1 MKRLIILFFFIISC
15 DKQINLDLINGYW
28 EIVSVSKNN
37 EFVKEYPFSNAVD
50 FFIIDS
56 LNNGYRKKIKPKI
69 NGSFEITLH
78 EIPISIKNNNNS
90 YEIKYYST
98 GNQYVETINKL
109 DQNMLVI
116 KNSEGIIFSYKR
128 FEKYFDDGK

>member
-78 EIPISIKNNNNS
+78 EIPISIKNSNNF

-98 GNQYVETINKL
+98 GNQYIETISKL
-109 DQNMLVI
+109 DQNRLVI

>member
-56 LNNGYRKKIKPKI
+56 LNNGYRKK
-69 NGSFEITLH
+69 
-78 EIPISIKNNNNS
+78 
-90 YEIKYYST
+90 
-98 GNQYVETINKL
+98 
-109 DQNMLVI
+109 
-116 KNSEGIIFSYKR
+116 
-128 FEKYFDDGK
+128 

>member
-1 MKRLIILFFFIISC
+1 MKRLIILFFFTLSC
-15 DKQINLDLINGYW
+15 NNQINLDFINGYW

-37 EFVKEYPFSNAVD
+37 EFIKEYPFSNAVD

-56 LNNGYRKKIKPKI
+56 LNNGFRKKIKPKI

-90 YEIKYYST
+90 YEINYNSA
-98 GNQYVETINKL
+98 GNQYVESINKL
-109 DQNMLVI
+109 NQNKLII

-128 FEKYFDDGK
+128 FEKYFDNGK

>member
-98 GNQYVETINKL
+98 GNQYVETISKL
-109 DQNMLVI
+109 DQNRLVI

>member
-37 EFVKEYPFSNAVD
+37 EFIKEYPFSNAVD

-78 EIPISIKNNNNS
+78 EIPISIKNSNNF

-98 GNQYVETINKL
+98 GNQYTETISKL
-109 DQNMLVI
+109 DQNRLVL
-116 KNSEGIIFSYKR
+116 KNSQGIIFSYKR

>member
-78 EIPISIKNNNNS
+78 EIPISIKNTNNF

-98 GNQYVETINKL
+98 GNQYVETISKL
-109 DQNMLVI
+109 DQNRLVI

>member
-1 MKRLIILFFFIISC
+1 MKRLIILFFFIVSC
-15 DKQINLDLINGYW
+15 NKQINIDLINGYW

-37 EFVKEYPFSNAVD
+37 EFIKEYPFSNAVD

-56 LNNGYRKKIKPKI
+56 LNNGFRKKIKQKI

-78 EIPISIKNNNNS
+78 EIPISIKNSNNF

-98 GNQYVETINKL
+98 GNQYTETISKL
-109 DQNMLVI
+109 DQNRLVI

>member
-37 EFVKEYPFSNAVD
+37 EFIKEYPFSNAVD

-78 EIPISIKNNNNS
+78 EIPISIKNSNNF

-98 GNQYVETINKL
+98 GNQYTETISKL
-109 DQNMLVI
+109 DQNRLVI

-128 FEKYFDDGK
+128 FEKYFNDGK

>member
-1 MKRLIILFFFIISC
+1 MKRLIILLFFIISC
-15 DKQINLDLINGYW
+15 NKQINIDLINGYW

-37 EFVKEYPFSNAVD
+37 EFIKEYPFSNAVD

-78 EIPISIKNNNNS
+78 EIPISIKNSNNF

-98 GNQYVETINKL
+98 GNQYTETISKL
-109 DQNMLVI
+109 DQNILVI

-128 FEKYFDDGK
+128 FEKYFDNGK

>member
-56 LNNGYRKKIKPKI
+56 LNKGYRKKIKPKI

-98 GNQYVETINKL
+98 GNQYVETISKL
-109 DQNMLVI
+109 DQNRLVI

>member
-1 MKRLIILFFFIISC
+1 MKRLIILFFFTLGC
-15 DKQINLDLINGYW
+15 DNHVNIDFINGYW

-37 EFVKEYPFSNAVD
+37 EFIKEYPFSNAVD

-90 YEIKYYST
+90 YEIKYFSA

-109 DQNMLVI
+109 DKNRLII

-128 FEKYFDDGK
+128 FEKYFNDGK

>member
-1 MKRLIILFFFIISC
+1 MKRLIILFIFTLSC
-15 DKQINLDLINGYW
+15 NKQINLDFINGYW

-37 EFVKEYPFSNAVD
+37 QLIKEYPFGNAVD
-50 FFIIDS
+50 FFKIDS
-56 LNNGYRKKIKPKI
+56 LNNGFRKKIKPKI

-90 YEIKYYST
+90 YEIKYNSP

-109 DQNMLVI
+109 DQNRLII
-116 KNSEGIIFSYKR
+116 KNSEGIMFSYKR

>member
-37 EFVKEYPFSNAVD
+37 EFIKEYPFSNAVD

-78 EIPISIKNNNNS
+78 EIPISIKNSNNF
-90 YEIKYYST
+90 YVIKYYST
-98 GNQYVETINKL
+98 GNQYTETISKL
-109 DQNMLVI
+109 DQNRLVI

>member
-1 MKRLIILFFFIISC
+1 MKRLIILFFFTLSC
-15 DKQINLDLINGYW
+15 NKQINLDLINGYW

-37 EFVKEYPFSNAVD
+37 EFIKEYPFSNAVD

-78 EIPISIKNNNNS
+78 EIPISITNNNNS
-90 YEIKYYST
+90 YEINYYSA
-98 GNQYVETINKL
+98 GNQYIETINKL
-109 DQNMLVI
+109 DQNRLVI

-128 FEKYFDDGK
+128 FEKYFDNGK

>member
-15 DKQINLDLINGYW
+15 NKQINLDLINGYW

-37 EFVKEYPFSNAVD
+37 EFIKEYPFSNAVD

-78 EIPISIKNNNNS
+78 EIPISITNNNNS
-90 YEIKYYST
+90 YEINYYSA
-98 GNQYVETINKL
+98 GNQYIETINKL
-109 DQNMLVI
+109 DQNRLVI

-128 FEKYFDDGK
+128 FEKYFDNGK

>member
-56 LNNGYRKKIKPKI
+56 LNKGYRKKIKPKI

-98 GNQYVETINKL
+98 GNQYVETISKL

>member
-15 DKQINLDLINGYW
+15 NKQINIDLINGYW

-50 FFIIDS
+50 FFMIDS
-56 LNNGYRKKIKPKI
+56 LNNGFRKKIKPKI

-78 EIPISIKNNNNS
+78 EIPISIKDNNNS
-90 YEIKYYST
+90 FDIIYFSA
-98 GNQYVETINKL
+98 GNQYIETINIL
-109 DQNMLVI
+109 DQNRLII

-128 FEKYFDDGK
+128 FEKYFNDGK

>member
-37 EFVKEYPFSNAVD
+37 EFIKEYPFSNAVD

-78 EIPISIKNNNNS
+78 EIPISIKNINNF

-98 GNQYVETINKL
+98 GNQYTETISKL
-109 DQNMLVI
+109 DQNRLVI

>member
-1 MKRLIILFFFIISC
+1 MKRLIILFFFVISC
-15 DKQINLDLINGYW
+15 NKQINIDLINGYW

-37 EFVKEYPFSNAVD
+37 EFIKEYPFSNAVD

-56 LNNGYRKKIKPKI
+56 LNNGFRKKIKPKI

-90 YEIKYYST
+90 YEIKYYSA
-98 GNQYVETINKL
+98 GNQYVETISKL
-109 DQNMLVI
+109 DQNRLVI

>member
-37 EFVKEYPFSNAVD
+37 EFIKEYPFSNAVD

-78 EIPISIKNNNNS
+78 EIPITIKNNNNS
-90 YEIKYYST
+90 YEIKYYSA

-109 DQNMLVI
+109 DQNRLVI

-128 FEKYFDDGK
+128 FKKYFDNGK

>member
-37 EFVKEYPFSNAVD
+37 EFIKEYPFSNAVD

-78 EIPISIKNNNNS
+78 EIPISIKNSNNF

-98 GNQYVETINKL
+98 GNQYAETISKL
-109 DQNMLVI
+109 DQNRLVI

>member
-1 MKRLIILFFFIISC
+1 MKRLIILFFFIVSC
-15 DKQINLDLINGYW
+15 EKQINLDLINGYW

-37 EFVKEYPFSNAVD
+37 ESIKEYPFSNTVD

-56 LNNGYRKKIKPKI
+56 LYNGFRKKIKPKI

-78 EIPISIKNNNNS
+78 EIPITIKNNNNS
-90 YEIKYYST
+90 YEIKYYSA

-109 DQNMLVI
+109 DQNRLVI

-128 FEKYFDDGK
+128 FKKYFDNGK

>member
-90 YEIKYYST
+90 YEIKYYSA
-98 GNQYVETINKL
+98 GNQYVETISKL
-109 DQNMLVI
+109 DQNRLVI

-128 FEKYFDDGK
+128 FEKYYDDGK

>member
-1 MKRLIILFFFIISC
+1 MKRLIILFFFTLSC
-15 DKQINLDLINGYW
+15 NKQINLDLINGYW

-37 EFVKEYPFSNAVD
+37 EFIKEYPFSNAVD

-78 EIPISIKNNNNS
+78 EIPISITNNNS
-90 YEIKYYST
+90 SYEINYYSA
-98 GNQYVETINKL
+98 GNQYIETINKL
-109 DQNMLVI
+109 DQNRLVI
-116 KNSEGIIFSYKR
+116 KNSEGIIFFYKR
-128 FEKYFDDGK
+128 FEKYFDNGK

>member
-1 MKRLIILFFFIISC
+1 MKNSLFPEKLVI
-15 DKQINLDLINGYW
+15 
-28 EIVSVSKNN
+28 KNAGN
-37 EFVKEYPFSNAVD
+37 KNRVPIAKVD
-50 FFIIDS
+50 GKKNIPI
-56 LNNGYRKKIKPKI
+56 RKKIKPKI

-90 YEIKYYST
+90 YEIKYFSA

-109 DQNMLVI
+109 DKNRLII

-128 FEKYFDDGK
+128 FEKYFNDGK

>member
-1 MKRLIILFFFIISC
+1 MKRLIILFIFTLSC
-15 DKQINLDLINGYW
+15 NKQINLDFINGYW

-37 EFVKEYPFSNAVD
+37 QLIKEYPFSNAVD
-50 FFIIDS
+50 FFKIDS
-56 LNNGYRKKIKPKI
+56 LNNGFRKKIKPKI

-90 YEIKYYST
+90 YEIKYNSP

-109 DQNMLVI
+109 DQNRLVI
-116 KNSEGIIFSYKR
+116 KNSEGIMFSYKR

>member
-1 MKRLIILFFFIISC
+1 MKRLIILFFFTLSC
-15 DKQINLDLINGYW
+15 NKQINLDLINGYW

-37 EFVKEYPFSNAVD
+37 EFIKEYPFSNAVD
-50 FFIIDS
+50 FFMIDS
-56 LNNGYRKKIKPKI
+56 LNYGFRKKIKPKI

-78 EIPISIKNNNNS
+78 EIPISITNNNNS
-90 YEIKYYST
+90 YEINYYSA

-109 DQNMLVI
+109 DKNRLII

-128 FEKYFDDGK
+128 FEKYFNDGK

>member
-1 MKRLIILFFFIISC
+1 MKRLIILFFFTISC
-15 DKQINLDLINGYW
+15 NKQINLDLINGYW

-37 EFVKEYPFSNAVD
+37 EFIKEYPFSNAVD

-78 EIPISIKNNNNS
+78 EIPISIKNSNNF

-98 GNQYVETINKL
+98 GNQYTETISKL
-109 DQNMLVI
+109 DQNRLVI

-128 FEKYFDDGK
+128 FKKYFDDGK

>member
-15 DKQINLDLINGYW
+15 EKQINLDLINGYW

-37 EFVKEYPFSNAVD
+37 EFIKEYPFSNAVD

-90 YEIKYYST
+90 YEIKYFSA
-98 GNQYVETINKL
+98 GNQYVETINRL
-109 DQNMLVI
+109 DKNRLII

-128 FEKYFDDGK
+128 FEKYFNDGK

>member
-1 MKRLIILFFFIISC
+1 MKRLIILFFFIVSC
-15 DKQINLDLINGYW
+15 DKQINVDLINGYW

-37 EFVKEYPFSNAVD
+37 EFIKEYPFSNAVD

-78 EIPISIKNNNNS
+78 EIPISIKNSNNF

-98 GNQYVETINKL
+98 GNQYTETISKL
-109 DQNMLVI
+109 DQNRLVI

>member
-78 EIPISIKNNNNS
+78 EIPISIKNSNNL

-98 GNQYVETINKL
+98 GNQYVETISKL
-109 DQNMLVI
+109 DQNRLVI

>member
-1 MKRLIILFFFIISC
+1 MKRLIILFFFTLSC
-15 DKQINLDLINGYW
+15 DNHVNIDFINGYW

-90 YEIKYYST
+90 YEIKYFSA
-98 GNQYVETINKL
+98 GNQYVETINRL
-109 DQNMLVI
+109 DKNRLII

-128 FEKYFDDGK
+128 FEKYSDNGK

>member
-37 EFVKEYPFSNAVD
+37 EFIKEYPFSNAVD

-69 NGSFEITLH
+69 NGSFEITF
-78 EIPISIKNNNNS
+78 
-90 YEIKYYST
+90 T
-98 GNQYVETINKL
+98 
-109 DQNMLVI
+109 
-116 KNSEGIIFSYKR
+116 
-128 FEKYFDDGK
+128 

>member
-78 EIPISIKNNNNS
+78 EIPISIKNSNNF

-98 GNQYVETINKL
+98 GNQYVETISKL
-109 DQNMLVI
+109 DQNILVI

-128 FEKYFDDGK
+128 FEKYFDNGK

>member
-1 MKRLIILFFFIISC
+1 MKRLIILFFFTLSC
-15 DKQINLDLINGYW
+15 DNHVNIDFINGYW

-56 LNNGYRKKIKPKI
+56 LNSGYRKKIKPKI

-90 YEIKYYST
+90 YKIMYISA
-98 GNQYVETINKL
+98 GNQYIETINKL
-109 DQNMLVI
+109 DQNKLII

-128 FEKYFDDGK
+128 FKKYFDDGK

>member
-1 MKRLIILFFFIISC
+1 MKRLIILFFLTLSC
-15 DKQINLDLINGYW
+15 NNQINLDFINGYW

-37 EFVKEYPFSNAVD
+37 EFIKEYPFSNAVD

-56 LNNGYRKKIKPKI
+56 LNNGFRKKIKPKI

-90 YEIKYYST
+90 YEINYISA
-98 GNQYVETINKL
+98 GNQYIETINKL
-109 DQNMLVI
+109 DQDKLVI

-128 FEKYFDDGK
+128 FEKYFDNGK